1 MPQRIY
7 LTVAEVV
14 EMHLQLI
21 DGFGGLHG
29 IRDAGLLES
38 AVMRPQSGYYSNIIE
53 EAAALMES
61 LANDHAFHDGNKRIS
76 FSATDVFLRA
86 NGYVLEVDGLVAH
99 KVIEGAMERNE
110 FRFAQILGWLSSV
123 TKVA

>member
-14 EMHLQLI
+14 EMQLQLV
-21 DGFGGLHG
+21 DEFAGLRG

-38 AVMRPQSGYYSNIIE
+38 AVMRPQNGYYSNIIE

-61 LANDHAFHDGNKRIS
+61 LANNHAFHDGNKRIS

-86 NGYVLEVDGLVAH
+86 NEYVVDVDGREAH
-99 KVIEGAMERNE
+99 KFITGAMERGE
-110 FRFAQILGWLSSV
+110 FRFALIRDWLVSV
-123 TKVA
+123 AKTT

>member
-7 LTVAEVV
+7 LTVAEVT
-14 EMHLQLI
+14 EMQIQLI
-21 DGFGGLHG
+21 DEFGGLHG
-29 IRDAGLLES
+29 IRDSGLLES
-38 AVMRPQSGYYSNIIE
+38 AVMRPRNGYYSNIIE

-61 LANDHAFHDGNKRIS
+61 LANNHAFHDGNKRIS

-86 NGYVLEVDGLVAH
+86 NGYVLDVDGLAAH
-99 KVIEGAMERNE
+99 KIIIGAMEKNE
-110 FRFAQILGWLSSV
+110 FRFAPILDWLVSV

>member
-7 LTVAEVV
+7 LTLAEVV

>member
-7 LTVAEVV
+7 LTVAEVT
-14 EMHLQLI
+14 EMQIQLI
-21 DGFGGLHG
+21 DQFGGLHG

-38 AVMRPQSGYYSNIIE
+38 AVMRPRNGYYSNIIE

-61 LANDHAFHDGNKRIS
+61 LANNQAFHDGNKRIS

-86 NGYVLEVDGLVAH
+86 NGYVLDIDGLAAH
-99 KVIEGAMERNE
+99 KVIIGAMEKNE
-110 FRFAQILGWLSSV
+110 FRFAQILDWLMAV